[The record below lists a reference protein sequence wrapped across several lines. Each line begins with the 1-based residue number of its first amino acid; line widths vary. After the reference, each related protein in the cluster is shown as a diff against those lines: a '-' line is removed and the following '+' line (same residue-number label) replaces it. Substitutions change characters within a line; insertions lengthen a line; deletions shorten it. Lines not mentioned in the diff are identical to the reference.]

1 LRTETGF
8 RQWRVGRIVALLL
21 ALVSVAALG
30 IGGVAAGAGVAAATH
45 TLQGVVT
52 AGGSGA
58 VGSVVVA
65 LQPGQSP
72 ASTPPA
78 GPSGS
83 YSLPLGDGDWS
94 VAVAPPPPTLISPT
108 WVYTGGVQLASFAPA
123 DGAKSLDFVAMPARA
138 TITGNLIA
146 PGGGTAFGSGNRAW
160 VRAAN
165 QEGQGNAVQVNPV
178 TGAFSVNVL
187 PGNTMLHLV
196 LENQDWAPPTTLAGS
211 VYYAADGQ
219 SQSTG
224 PLQLVQKQATITGAV
239 LDEHGQGVANLPVR
253 AWRLDG
259 SEFQEVT
266 SGVGRSYTMHVIS
279 GTWELRAVPPAD
291 SGYVTAQPPQRIV
304 LASDTASATQ
314 TLRVVTADVT
324 IDGTLIDSTTGQ
336 PPSPPID
343 GHAFALYRAG
353 ADDRRW
359 PQLGPAVKITNNTF
373 TLKLA
378 SAVSMD
384 YRIGAFFPQGA
395 QYTALTAKPITITPG
410 QTVANFTLPV
420 APNNSTISGH
430 FNSHDTGQPQLGL
443 PGIVYA
449 ASNRLGVARDR
460 LNPLDGSYALNVATT
475 DETGHGGSFWW
486 LHAFVDPTT
495 GYIVQRPRNQR
506 VFLPYANGQGSTATA
521 DFTVA
526 KIDAVIAGRVTDA
539 QGQPVAGARVSIH
552 EQAAPSDA
560 GFDRWDLAGADG
572 RYRIRVTAG
581 TYKVRA
587 DFRNLI
593 QPVPQ
598 IVTVASGDT
607 AKNTDLQFRAKDATI
622 AGQVIYN
629 GAGHPAFVRAFSS
642 TGAHLDTLA
651 GADGRYA
658 LRVNAGDSWN
668 IQAVSEAISTTGA
681 LSETIFLKSAAQAIT
696 PHVSPPP
703 NALNL
708 TLLPSD
714 TLPDAVAFGFD
725 AAEDQAL
732 TLADGT
738 QLRIP
743 AGALAPSGQVT
754 VAARPRVDLADDG
767 GAQPV
772 SFGYRVEA
780 FDASHLP
787 ITHFNTPV
795 TIVLP
800 FTAAQLSALG
810 VTADQLV
817 PSYWDEATAS
827 WKPVPN
833 VVVSQD
839 AATGDGTVNIQ
850 VDHFTD
856 FALLGANGGTVFL
869 PLIVR

>member
-1 LRTETGF
+1 MRTETGF
-8 RQWRVGRIVALLL
+8 WHRRVYHVLALLA
-21 ALVSVAALG
+21 ALVGMAALG
-30 IGGVAAGAGVAAATH
+30 GGGVWAAQPAPAAAH

-58 VGSVVVA
+58 VGAVVVA

-72 ASTPPA
+72 ASAPPA
-78 GPSGS
+78 GPTGS
-83 YSLPLGDGDWS
+83 YSLSLGDGDWGVS
-94 VAVAPPPPTLISPT
+94 VAPPPPTLLSPT
-108 WVYTGGVQLASFAPA
+108 WVYTGGVQLINFSST
-123 DGAKSLDFVAMPARA
+123 DTAKSLDFVAVPASA
-138 TITGNLIA
+138 TITGSLIA
-146 PGGGTAFGSGNRAW
+146 PGGGTAFDAGNRAW
-160 VRAAN
+160 MRAVN
-165 QEGQGNAVQVNPV
+165 QEGQGNTVQVNPA
-178 TGAFSVNVL
+178 TGAFSVHVL
-187 PGNTMLHLV
+187 PGNTLLRLV
-196 LENQDWAPPTTLAGS
+196 LENQDWAPPSTLAGA
-211 VYYAADGQ
+211 VYYASDGQ
-219 SQSTG
+219 TQSTG
-224 PLQLVQKQATITGAV
+224 PLQLVQKQATITGSV

-259 SEFQEVT
+259 AEFQEVQ
-266 SGVGRSYTMHVIS
+266 SAADGSYTMHVIS

-314 TLRVVTADVT
+314 ILRVVTADVT
-324 IDGTLIDSTTGQ
+324 ISGTLIDSTTSQ
-336 PPSPPID
+336 PPSPAID
-343 GHAFALYRAG
+343 GRAFALYRDG
-353 ADDRRW
+353 TDDRRW
-359 PQLGPAVKITNNTF
+359 PQLGPAVKITNNSF
-373 TLKLA
+373 TLKLSSTVA
-378 SAVSMD
+378 AD

-395 QYTALTAKPITITPG
+395 QYTALTAKPIQITPG
-410 QTVANFTLPV
+410 QTMANFTLPV

-430 FNSHDTGQPQLGL
+430 FNSHATGQPQLGL

-449 ASNRLGVARDR
+449 ASNRLGIARDR
-460 LNPLDGSYALNVATT
+460 VNPLDGSYELNLATT

-486 LHAFVDPTT
+486 LHGFVDPTT

-506 VFLPYANGQGSTATA
+506 VFLPYNNGQGGTATV

-539 QGQPVAGARVSIH
+539 QGLPVAGARVSVH
-552 EQAAPSDA
+552 EQAAPTDA
-560 GFDRWDLAGADG
+560 GFDRWDLTGLDG

-581 TYKVRA
+581 SYKVRA

-598 IVTVASGDT
+598 LAIVASGDT
-607 AKNTDLQFRAKDATI
+607 AKNVDLQFRAKDATI
-622 AGQVIYN
+622 TGQVTYN
-629 GAGHPAFVRAFSS
+629 GTGHAAFVRAFSS

-651 GADGRYA
+651 GSDGRYA
-658 LRVNAGDSWN
+658 LRVNAGDTWN
-668 IQAVSEAISTTGA
+668 VQAVSEAISTTGT
-681 LSETIFLKSAAQAIT
+681 LSATIFLKSAQLPIV
-696 PHVSPPP
+696 PHISPPP

-708 TLLPSD
+708 ALQVSDILPE
-714 TLPDAVAFGFD
+714 TVAFGFD

-732 TLADGT
+732 TLADGA

-743 AGALAPSGQVT
+743 AGALAPSGQVV
-754 VAARPRVDLADDG
+754 VAARPKVDLADDG
-767 GAQPV
+767 GAQPIG
-772 SFGYRVEA
+772 FGYRVQA

-817 PSYWDEATAS
+817 PGYWDEATAS

-839 AATGDGTVNIQ
+839 AVTGDGTVNIQ

-856 FALLGANGGTVFL
+856 FALLTSSGSMVFL
-869 PLIVR
+869 PITMR